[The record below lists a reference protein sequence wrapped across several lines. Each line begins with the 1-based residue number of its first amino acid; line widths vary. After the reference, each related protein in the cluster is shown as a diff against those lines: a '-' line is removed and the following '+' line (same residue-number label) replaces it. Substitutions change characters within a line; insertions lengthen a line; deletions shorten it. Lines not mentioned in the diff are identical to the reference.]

1 MVIEANLV
9 PALIKVLNNGEFE
22 NNMTKVAW
30 AVTKVTEK
38 GTKEQVG
45 TSVVV

>member
-22 NNMTKVAW
+22 NMTKVAW